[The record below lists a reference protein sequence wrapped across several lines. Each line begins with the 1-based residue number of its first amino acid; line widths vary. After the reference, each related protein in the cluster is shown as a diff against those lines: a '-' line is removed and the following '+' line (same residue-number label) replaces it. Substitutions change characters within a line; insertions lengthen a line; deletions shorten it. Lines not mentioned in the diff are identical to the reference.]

1 MSSPPVEGTPVVVYC
16 GPDSD
21 GVVEQWEG
29 AGRPFD
35 LQGVA
40 PAGDVA
46 TVLDETAFD
55 CVVCHATDE
64 GSADVSQVVGLV
76 RDRDRH
82 APVVVFD
89 GDDAFD
95 VGAAV
100 DLGVTQHFDVSDEFD
115 AVAELE
121 RLGPIVERAWRE
133 RRERSM
139 LDSLLWHIPLSVYF
153 KDRTGRHVRVS
164 DALPSL
170 VGPPYLESPD
180 GKRHHAPEDVV
191 GKTDFDLYPD
201 ELAEETAE
209 DDRTVVESGEAIGE
223 RIERSVGTDLDEMY
237 VATSKAPWYDE
248 HGNVVGLVGV
258 TRDITDR
265 QKYEKQL
272 ERQNERLER
281 FASVISHDLRNP
293 LEVAFARLEFAQ
305 ETGEA
310 EHFDAAEDALD
321 RMNALIDD
329 VLTLARQG
337 ETVDDPEPVALDAA
351 ATDAWAVVDTRD
363 ATLETGAA
371 TTIQA
376 DPGRLQQL
384 FENVFRNALE
394 HAGDDVTVRMGDLG
408 DEPGFFVA
416 DDGPG
421 IPEVD
426 RDSVFDSGYSTSDS
440 GNGLGL
446 SIVRTIAEAHGWDVR
461 VTESQFP
468 DLVDSE
474 GDQRDDESDDGD
486 SDGEDSDGDGAGDIE
501 ARADSPLRGARF
513 EFTGAA
519 PSDH

>member
-16 GPDSD
+16 GPNSGD
-21 GVVEQWEG
+21 VAERWVK
-29 AGRPFD
+29 ARRPFD
-35 LQGVA
+35 LRGVD
-40 PAGDVA
+40 PGDDVA

-64 GSADVSQVVGLV
+64 GSADVSRVVGLV

-100 DLGVTQHFDVSDEFD
+100 DLGVTQHFDVAGEFD

-121 RLGPIVERAWRE
+121 RLGPMVERARRE

-201 ELAEETAE
+201 ELAERTAE
-209 DDRTVVESGEAIGE
+209 DDRTVVESGEPIGE
-223 RIERSVGTDLDEMY
+223 RIERSVGGDLDEMY

-293 LEVAFARLEFAQ
+293 LEVAFARLEFARK
-305 ETGEA
+305 TGEA

-321 RMNALIDD
+321 RMNTLIDD

-363 ATLETGAA
+363 ATLEIE
-371 TTIQA
+371 TTTSIQA

-394 HAGDDVTVRMGDLG
+394 HAAEAGSSEQSVADAPDDGGDDVTVRVGDLT

-421 IPEVD
+421 IPEAD
-426 RDSVFDSGYSTSDS
+426 RDSVFDSGYSTSDTGS
-440 GNGLGL
+440 GLGL
-446 SIVRTIAEAHGWDVR
+446 SIVRTIAEAHGWEVR
-461 VTESQFP
+461 VTGSQFP
-468 DLVDSE
+468 DTPGPDSDE
-474 GDQRDDESDDGD
+474 HGGDSSDD
-486 SDGEDSDGDGAGDIE
+486 
-501 ARADSPLRGARF
+501 RPLRGARF
-513 EFTGAA
+513 EFTGAD

>member
-1 MSSPPVEGTPVVVYC
+1 MSTPPVEGTPLVVYC

-21 GVVEQWEG
+21 GVVERWEESESE
-29 AGRPFD
+29 RPFD
-35 LQGVA
+35 LRGVT
-40 PAGDVA
+40 PGGDVE
-46 TVLDETAFD
+46 TVLDGTPFD
-55 CVVCHATDE
+55 CVVCHATGE
-64 GSADVSQVVGLV
+64 ESADLSRVVGLV
-76 RDRDRH
+76 RQRDRH
-82 APVVVFD
+82 VPVVVFD
-89 GDDAFD
+89 GGDAFD

-100 DLGVTQHFDVSDEFD
+100 DIGVTQYFDVSGEFD
-115 AVAELE
+115 AVAEME
-121 RLGPIVERAWRE
+121 RLGPTVERAQRE

-170 VGPPYLESPD
+170 IGPSYLESPD

-201 ELAEETAE
+201 DLAEATAE
-209 DDRTVVESGEAIGE
+209 DDRAVVDSGEAIGE
-223 RIERSVGTDLDEMY
+223 RIERSVGTDLDETY

-248 HGNVVGLVGV
+248 HGDVVGLVGV

-281 FASVISHDLRNP
+281 FAGVISHDLRNP

-305 ETGEA
+305 ETGES

-329 VLTLARQG
+329 VLTLTRQG
-337 ETVDDPEPVALDAA
+337 ETVDDPELVALDAA
-351 ATDAWAVVDTRD
+351 ATDAWDVVDTRG
-363 ATLETGAA
+363 ATLDAETTG
-371 TTIQA
+371 TIQA

-394 HAGDDVTVRMGDLG
+394 HGGDTVTVRVGDLP

-421 IPEVD
+421 IPGTD

-440 GNGLGL
+440 GTGLGL

-461 VTESQFP
+461 VTESRFP
-468 DLVDSE
+468 DPPDP
-474 GDQRDDESDDGD
+474 
-486 SDGEDSDGDGAGDIE
+486 DGADNTG
-501 ARADSPLRGARF
+501 AALRGARF
-513 EFTGAA
+513 EFTG
-519 PSDH
+519 SISTDD

>member
-1 MSSPPVEGTPVVVYC
+1 MSAPPVEGSPLVVYC

-21 GVVEQWEG
+21 SVAQRWSED
-29 AGRPFD
+29 GRPFD
-35 LQGVA
+35 LRAVDPGD
-40 PAGDVA
+40 DVA

-55 CVVCHATDE
+55 SVVCHATGE
-64 GSADVSQVVGLV
+64 GSTDVGRVVGLV
-76 RDRDRH
+76 REHDRNV
-82 APVVVFD
+82 PVVVFD

-100 DLGVTQHFDVSDEFD
+100 DLGVTQHFHVSSEFD

-121 RLGPIVERAWRE
+121 RLAPMVERARRE

-164 DALPSL
+164 DALTEHI
-170 VGPPYLESPD
+170 GPPYLEAPD

-191 GKTDFDLYPD
+191 GKTDFDLYPSA
-201 ELAEETAE
+201 LAEETAE
-209 DDRTVVESGEAIGE
+209 DDRTVVESGDSIGE
-223 RIERSVGTDLDEMY
+223 RIERSVDGDLDEMY

-248 HGNVVGLVGV
+248 HGDIVGLVGV
-258 TRDITDR
+258 TRDVTDR
-265 QKYEKQL
+265 LKYEKQL

-281 FASVISHDLRNP
+281 FAGVISHDLRNP

-305 ETGEA
+305 ETGDS

-337 ETVDDPEPVALDAA
+337 ETVDDPEPVDLDVA

-363 ATLETGAA
+363 ATLEVRGTK
-371 TTIQA
+371 TVQA

-384 FENVFRNALE
+384 LENVFRNAIE
-394 HAGDDVTVRMGDLG
+394 HAGDDVTVSIGDLD

-416 DDGPG
+416 DDGSG
-421 IPEVD
+421 IPETD
-426 RDSVFDSGYSTSDS
+426 RESVFDSGYSTSDS
-440 GNGLGL
+440 GTGLGL
-446 SIVRTIAEAHGWDVR
+446 SIVRTIAEAHGWEVR
-461 VTESQFP
+461 VTETRAA
-468 DLVDSE
+468 DLAGTDADTD
-474 GDQRDDESDDGD
+474 GPDDELDADDD
-486 SDGEDSDGDGAGDIE
+486 
-501 ARADSPLRGARF
+501 RTLRGARF
-513 EFTGAA
+513 EFTGADA
-519 PSDH
+519 TER